1 MSVSMIHAV
10 GMYGAVIRTDGELN
24 IVGDVPEYVKICDD
38 FREMFIPM
46 RYVKFVE
53 RDGVLIYGSYGRRGK
68 VLSKDEERIISEII
82 DRHKKTLDMLAEDD

>member
-24 IVGDVPEYVKICDD
+24 IVGDVPEYVRICDD

-46 RYVKFVE
+46 RYVRYVE
-53 RDGVLIYGSYGRRGK
+53 RDGVLICGSYGRRGK
-68 VLSKDEERIISEII
+68 VLSKDEEKEILNVI
-82 DRHKKTLDMLAEDD
+82 DRHKVALRMLGE